1 MVKTIEAM
9 RMDWID
15 PILRQLVIIVG
26 FLGATLA
33 TQRRKHINID
43 ALSKLLPEGA
53 RKASMLAVDLLS
65 LVACGA
71 LALAGGKLVALGREF
86 PSELVGDVDE
96 WHFQLMFPVGF
107 GLLGLHF
114 LVRVLEDAEL
124 IRTGTP
130 LPGEGPMHKA
140 EAAAGDKEVAP

>member
-1 MVKTIEAM
+1 MVKVIEAL

-43 ALSKLLPEGA
+43 ALSKLLPEGP
-53 RKASMLAVDLLS
+53 RKVSMLAVDALS
-65 LVACGA
+65 LLACVV
-71 LALAGGKLVALGREF
+71 LAVAGGKLVALGKEF
-86 PSELVGDVDE
+86 PSELFGEIDE

-114 LVRVLEDAEL
+114 LVRVLEDVEM
-124 IRTGTP
+124 IRTGAP
-130 LPGEGPMHKA
+130 IPGEGPVHKA
-140 EAAAGDKEVAP
+140 EVVADGKEVAP